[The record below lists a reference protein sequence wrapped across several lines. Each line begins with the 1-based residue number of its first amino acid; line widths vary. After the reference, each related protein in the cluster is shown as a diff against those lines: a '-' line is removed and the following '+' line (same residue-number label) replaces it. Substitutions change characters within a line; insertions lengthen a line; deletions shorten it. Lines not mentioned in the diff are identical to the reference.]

1 MNFKQELKDL
11 TERAKLSSKLI
22 TLINVA
28 KHIESEITKV
38 EQEIVKLDVEVAK
51 NGLERNKIQSDQ

>member
-38 EQEIVKLDVEVAK
+38 EQKIVKLDVEVAK

>member
-22 TLINVA
+22 TLINLA

-38 EQEIVKLDVEVAK
+38 EQKIVKLDVEVAK